1 MHGKSKVNVGAVGDA
16 MASAP
21 HCARIVL
28 RCAAHPCAGVTEAPT
43 QTGKLRVRVSP
54 ANKPEMAKNVRMSMY
69 AHSCSNTLLRAPL
82 SVTGQNYRKV

>member
-1 MHGKSKVNVGAVGDA
+1 MQGKSKVNVGAVGDA

-21 HCARIVL
+21 
-28 RCAAHPCAGVTEAPT
+28 HPCAGVTEAPT